1 MMGKTNQLHDA
12 MNARRLAAI
21 IYSLMDAI
29 IANSTDGSITDW
41 NPAAE
46 RMFGYS
52 AEEVIGQSIS
62 IIAP

>member
-1 MMGKTNQLHDA
+1 MIGKTNQLQDA

-21 IYSLMDAI
+21 IDSSMDAI